1 MSSLTISSDYGYVLV
16 SAGVIGLTQLFI
28 GGSVMKLRKK
38 FFKCESYLK
47 QQEVKDMAEK
57 HMVAF
62 QTMPNDLGYPD
73 TGCGLYAKHLPYD
86 QWVEFNNA
94 QRAHYNM
101 IEVSGPVLA
110 CMLTAGLRIPRVS
123 AAIGMLFALGR
134 YVYANGYKSKQGA
147 DGRMVG
153 AVIGGLSTMA
163 LFFSAIAT
171 GVATVAG
178 M

>member
-1 MSSLTISSDYGYVLV
+1 MYVSRNCRL
-16 SAGVIGLTQLFI
+16 
-28 GGSVMKLRKK
+28 K
-38 FFKCESYLK
+38 F
-47 QQEVKDMAEK
+47 
-57 HMVAF
+57 VACF
-62 QTMPNDLGYPD
+62 CCMQTMPNDLGYPD